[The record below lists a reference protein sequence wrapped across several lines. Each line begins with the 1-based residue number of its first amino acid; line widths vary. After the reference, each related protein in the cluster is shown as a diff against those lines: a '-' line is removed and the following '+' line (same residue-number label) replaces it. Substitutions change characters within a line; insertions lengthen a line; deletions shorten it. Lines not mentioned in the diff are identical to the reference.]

1 LAVSASLAA
10 AAGLAAGVALLSA
23 AVVVLSAAALIL
35 ALAPEQGPVAR
46 ALASRGTVWLGRVS
60 FSVYLLHA
68 PLMNLI
74 QRVPVPGG
82 HWSHVVMLAAILV
95 PMSEVTY
102 RWIER
107 PGRRI
112 PGLLM

>member
-1 LAVSASLAA
+1 MFCWPQSLSVSPAA
-10 AAGLAAGVALLSA
+10 
-23 AVVVLSAAALIL
+23 VVLSAAALIL

-46 ALASRGTVWLGRVS
+46 LLASRGTVWLGRVS
-60 FSVYLLHA
+60 FSIYLLHA
-68 PLMNLI
+68 PLMNLV

-82 HWSHVVMLAAILV
+82 HWSHLVMLAAILF
-95 PMSEVTY
+95 PMSELTY

-112 PGLLM
+112 PAVLLRR